1 MPPSNKTV
9 EARTATQVAANA
21 SGRKAQVDH
30 QDCQDLKGRRD
41 SKDSQAWKDSW
52 DLREAK
58 ESLVHRVPLVPK
70 VTEARWV

>member
-1 MPPSNKTV
+1 M
-9 EARTATQVAANA
+9 
-21 SGRKAQVDH
+21 DH